1 MPAMPRRLSVISSVC
16 AALAAA
22 LPAGCASDDATSR
35 MLVAPDK
42 YVLYTCDEIA
52 REMKGKEVREQEL
65 TALMAKAGTDAG
77 ARMISG
83 MTYDPEYLSIR
94 GEMNDLRAS
103 AAAKNCN
110 APAAVSVPP
119 VPTTPRGAAAKRSQ

>member
-1 MPAMPRRLSVISSVC
+1 MPAMPRRLAVISSVC
-16 AALAAA
+16 AALTVA
-22 LPAGCASDDATSR
+22 LLAGCASDDATSR
-35 MLVAPDK
+35 LFVAPDK

-52 REMKGKEVREQEL
+52 REMKVKETREQEL
-65 TALMAKAGTDAG
+65 AALMAKAGTDAG

-83 MTYDPEYLSIR
+83 MTYDPEYLSVR

-110 APAAVSVPP
+110 TPAAAPA
-119 VPTTPRGAAAKRSQ
+119 PTTPRGAAAKRSQ